1 MVILGLNAY
10 GYNSAAALLVD
21 GKLVAAAEEE
31 RFVREKYYND
41 LPFHAARFCLAHAG
55 ITADDIDAVAFYM
68 RFPTAYPHYVAH
80 VFRHFPAA
88 MPLLTETGSGPDGY
102 DDRRH
107 PFKILRVGRDLL
119 WGLGADID
127 RRTPTHFIRH
137 HTCHA
142 APVFALP
149 TDDAAVL
156 AIDAVGEWSTTV
168 GFHARE
174 GRLSEV
180 FRVDF
185 PHSLGSVY
193 NAVTTWL
200 GYDTLS
206 GPGKVM
212 GLSSYGDPERHGS
225 LFDSLVE
232 LTPDGLFRV
241 NLDWFCYHLQR
252 RRRVTDRFV
261 GAFGPPREPGGAFT
275 DRHRDVAAALQRLT
289 SKVIL
294 HLARTLRRRT
304 GARDLMISGGVA
316 MNCVA
321 NGAVA
326 REGPF
331 ERVFVPSAPGDS
343 GAAAGAAYSLHRML
357 VNPRARFDPERPDMG
372 PSYAETEIER
382 AIAKSGLRFRRPAR
396 PAGEAARLLASGEPV
411 GFFQGRL
418 ELGPRALGFRS
429 ILADPRPAWMRDRLN
444 RDIKR
449 REEFRPYA
457 PVVPYA
463 DAGRFFENGFASPHM
478 SFVSDVK
485 PGFREQ
491 LAAVT
496 HVDGTARLQTV
507 TPEAPGQAPLLAVIR
522 AFDRLTGV
530 PVLLNTSFN
539 VAGEPIVCSPGDA
552 LDVLVRTDLNHL
564 AIGPFMVAGPRAGSG
579 R

>member
-21 GKLVAAAEEE
+21 GRLVAAAEEE

-55 ITADDIDAVAFYM
+55 ITADDVDAVAFYM

-80 VFRHFPAA
+80 LVRHFPAA
-88 MPLLTETGSGPDGY
+88 IPLITEGGSGPDGY

-107 PFKILRVGRDLL
+107 PFKILHVGRDLL
-119 WGLGADID
+119 RGLGADIERD
-127 RRTPTHFIRH
+127 PPTYFMRH
-137 HTCHA
+137 HVCHA

-156 AIDAVGEWSTTV
+156 AVDAVGEWSTTV
-168 GFHARE
+168 GFHARD
-174 GRLSEV
+174 GRLKRV
-180 FRVDF
+180 FRIDF

-212 GLSSYGDPERHGS
+212 GLSSYGDPGRFGPI
-225 LFDSLVE
+225 FDSLID
-232 LTPDGLFRV
+232 LNASGLFRV
-241 NLDWFCYHLQR
+241 NLNWFCYHLQR
-252 RRRVTDRFV
+252 RQRVTDLFLRT
-261 GAFGPPREPGGAFT
+261 FGPAREPGAGFE

-289 SKVIL
+289 SKVML
-294 HLARTLRRRT
+294 HLASTLRRRT

-326 REGPF
+326 REGHF

-343 GAAAGAAYSLHRML
+343 GAAAGAACALYRRL
-357 VNPRARFDPERPDMG
+357 VNPLARFEPEHPDMG
-372 PSYAETEIER
+372 PSYDDAEIER
-382 AIAKSGLRFRRPAR
+382 AIARSGLPFWRPAR
-396 PAGEAARLLASGEPV
+396 FSEEVARLLVSGEPV
-411 GFFQGRL
+411 GFFQGRI

-429 ILADPRPAWMRDRLN
+429 ILADPRPASMKDRLN

-449 REEFRPYA
+449 REPFRPYA
-457 PVVPYA
+457 PVVAYE
-463 DAGRFFENGFASPHM
+463 DAGRFFENGFFSPHM
-478 SFVSDVK
+478 SFVTRVK
-485 PGFREQ
+485 DAWRGQ

-496 HVDGTARLQTV
+496 HVDGTARLQTL
-507 TPEAPGQAPLLAVIR
+507 AADSPGDRPLRSVVA
-522 AFDRLTGV
+522 AFGRLTGI

-539 VAGEPIVCSPGDA
+539 VAGEPIVCSPSDA
-552 LDVLVRTDLNHL
+552 LGLLRRTDLKCL
-564 AIGPFMVAGPRAGSG
+564 AIGPFIVTGPKTEDGG
-579 R
+579 